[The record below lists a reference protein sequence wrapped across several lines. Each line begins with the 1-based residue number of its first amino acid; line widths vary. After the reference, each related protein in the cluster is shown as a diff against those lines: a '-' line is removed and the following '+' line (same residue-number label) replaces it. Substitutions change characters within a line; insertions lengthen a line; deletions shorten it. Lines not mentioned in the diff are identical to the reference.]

1 MSKEIWQIIKK
12 DYIGDTAYFESAKNE
27 HAGAVYSAVR
37 EGKPVPLQVLK
48 DYPELMDIKK

>member
-48 DYPELMDIKK
+48 DYPELNKGDK

>member
-12 DYIGDTAYFESAKNE
+12 DYIGDTTYFESAKNE

-37 EGKPVPLQVLK
+37 KGKPVPIQVLK
-48 DYPELMDIKK
+48 DYPELNKGRR